1 MSLPAAYFD
10 RMYAAAADPWAF
22 EERWYER
29 RKYALTVAALPRPR
43 YRRAFEPGCSI
54 GVLTAALAARCDDL
68 LSVDIVAA
76 GGRAGPG
83 AAGRSR
89 RTSKCGRSALPD
101 WPAGSFDLIVL
112 SEVAYYFD
120 DPDLTTVIDAVV
132 TSLEPGGDLVAAHWR
147 HPVAE
152 YPQSGDAVHQAMRD
166 HPGLATVS
174 RLEELD
180 FLLEVFRRVPPAAE
194 SVAQREK
201 II

>member
-29 RKYALTVAALPRPR
+29 RKYALTVAVLPRAR

-54 GVLTAALAARCDDL
+54 GVLTAALAPRCEQL
-68 LSVDIVAA
+68 LSVDISPLAVQRARARLA
-76 GGRAGPG
+76 GYAGVEV
-83 AAGRSR
+83 RQ
-89 RTSKCGRSALPD
+89 SALPE
-101 WPAGSFDLIVL
+101 WPIGTFDLIVL

-120 DPDLTTVIDAVV
+120 DGDLTTVIDAAV
-132 TSLEPGGDLVAAHWR
+132 TSLEPGGDLVAVHWR

-152 YPQSGDAVHQAMRD
+152 YPQSGDAVHRAIRA

-180 FLLEVFRRVPPAAE
+180 FLLEVFRRVPPPAE